1 MGDTRSGC
9 LCDAADPGAVWM
21 VAPSR
26 FARSAAGQF
35 NLDRWLDKLISTY
48 NDFTHIRSG
57 VIPLQVQL
65 AEIKNKMSEYV
76 RAVQNGSTFEI
87 TVRGVPVAM
96 LTPIAKPASKP
107 GFQARVLALMA
118 TPGAP
123 KLDVMA
129 ALQEGRK

>member
-1 MGDTRSGC
+1 M
-9 LCDAADPGAVWM
+9 
-21 VAPSR
+21 
-26 FARSAAGQF
+26 ARQHCFDLQSF
-35 NLDRWLDKLISTY
+35 I
-48 NDFTHIRSG
+48 HILSG
-57 VIPLQVQL
+57 VITLQVQL

-96 LTPIAKPASKP
+96 LMPIAKPASKS
-107 GFQARVLALMA
+107 GFQARVLSLMA

-123 KLDVMA
+123 KLDIMA

>member
-1 MGDTRSGC
+1 M
-9 LCDAADPGAVWM
+9 
-21 VAPSR
+21 
-26 FARSAAGQF
+26 ARSYGFGIQS
-35 NLDRWLDKLISTY
+35 LTY
-48 NDFTHIRSG
+48 IHSG
-57 VIPLQVQL
+57 VIVLQVQL

-96 LTPIAKPASKP
+96 LMPIAKPASKS
-107 GFQARVLALMA
+107 GFQARALSLMA

-123 KLDVMA
+123 KLDIMA